1 MRCPGH
7 TALSRRQ
14 MSPARVPGVS
24 SQTPN
29 LNFSPNPQCLLTD
42 PDPQLQPICLVLPH
56 RPRPPTPARIPGVSS
71 QTPTFS
77 SRPESRAPPHRPR
90 PPTPSL
96 AKSEPFQDSPTRSRP
111 GRPSAPAAPCPRG
124 LRRGRQTQTRIAA
137 ARALTCVR
145 ATAAASA
152 PPRSRTHRRRAST
165 CSPLRGQGQRA
176 GGGHWRLMR
185 PIASPGDGS

>member
-1 MRCPGH
+1 MPPHRPGPP
-7 TALSRRQ
+7 T
-14 MSPARVPGVS
+14 PARVPGV

-42 PDPQLQPICLVLPH
+42 PDPQLQPIYLVLPH

-111 GRPSAPAAPCPRG
+111 GLPSAPAAPCPRG

-137 ARALTCVR
+137 ARTLTCAR

-152 PPRSRTHRRRAST
+152 PPCSRTHRRRAST
-165 CSPLRGQGQRA
+165 RSPLRGQGQRA
-176 GGGHWRLMR
+176 EGGHWRLMR
-185 PIASPGDGS
+185 PIVSPGDGS